1 MLKLNVLRPEIFF
14 FIILAFVPH
23 TLFAADHVA
32 ALPQVTLPEQDASLI
47 AAKDQAPL
55 PIEDLRTFTQVFDQ
69 IRNVYVEDVDDPTL
83 LKNAIIG
90 MLTQLDP
97 HSAYLD
103 KSAFEELQTNTSG
116 EFGGL
121 GIEVGMEDGFVK
133 VISPI
138 DDTPAQRA
146 GIKAGDLIVK
156 INGTPLTGTALD
168 VAVEKMRGPKG
179 SAITLTIVR
188 DGLDKP
194 LDIKL
199 IRDTI
204 KVISVRAEPLDP
216 GFAYVRV
223 AQFQVNTADDLKK
236 ALAKLQTENKSKL
249 KGVVLDLRNNP
260 GGVLQASVDVAD
272 LFLEKGAI
280 VSTKGRVANANL
292 EYEATAGDMLNAA
305 PMVVLINEG
314 SASAS
319 EIVAG
324 ALQDQKRAIVIGT
337 QSFGKGSVQTVIP
350 LSEDRAI
357 KLTTARYYTPSGRS
371 IQAEGIVPDIIVE
384 PALFEARGGDSSR
397 IKEANLAG
405 HLENNITH
413 KNSDGN
419 SGTRQGG
426 AAEKPGSNK
435 NLLEWLNRDN
445 QLHDALNVLKAIHI
459 SQENTGLAGSLDK

>member
-1 MLKLNVLRPEIFF
+1 MLKSKIF
-14 FIILAFVPH
+14 FIIFAFASHP
-23 TLFAADHVA
+23 FCAADEVA
-32 ALPQVTLPEQDASLI
+32 ALPREASAEQNTAPI
-47 AAKDQAPL
+47 TPKDLGPL

-69 IRNVYVEDVDDPTL
+69 IRNVYVEEVDDTTL

-103 KSAFEELQTNTSG
+103 KASFEELQTSTSG

-138 DDTPAQRA
+138 DGTPAQRA

-156 INGTPLTGTALD
+156 IDGTPVKGATLD

-179 SAITLTIVR
+179 SSITLTIVR

-204 KVISVRAEPLDP
+204 KVVSVRAETLEA
-216 GFAYVRV
+216 GFVYARI

-236 ALAKLQTENKSKL
+236 ALEKLQRENKKNL
-249 KGVVLDLRNNP
+249 NGVVLDLRNNP
-260 GGVLQASVDVAD
+260 GGVLQSSVDVAD

-280 VSTKGRVANANL
+280 VSTKGRVSNSNL
-292 EYEATAGDMLNAA
+292 EYEATAGDLLNRA

-324 ALQDQKRAIVIGT
+324 ALQDQKRAIVMGT

-350 LSEDRAI
+350 LSEDQAI

-384 PALFEARGGDSSR
+384 PALFESVDGDSLR
-397 IKEANLAG
+397 IKEADLAG
-405 HLENNITH
+405 HLENKLTH
-413 KNSDGN
+413 KNSMGN
-419 SGTRQGG
+419 DAT
-426 AAEKPGSNK
+426 EKRDPTARRGDTKPANQK
-435 NLLEWLNRDN
+435 DLMEWLNKDN

-459 SQENTGLAGSLDK
+459 SQEHITPAPAAQ

>member
-1 MLKLNVLRPEIFF
+1 MRRSKILFLSSIVLLSTA
-14 FIILAFVPH
+14 LATAV
-23 TLFAADHVA
+23 LADDTDDVA
-32 ALPQVTLPEQDASLI
+32 ALPQSSTAEPTSAPANEKDSGSLPL
-47 AAKDQAPL
+47 
-55 PIEDLRTFTQVFDQ
+55 EDLRNFTQVFDQ
-69 IRNVYVEDVDDPTL
+69 IRNAYVEPVDDKTL

-103 KSAFEELQTNTSG
+103 KASFEELQTTTSG

-146 GIKAGDLIVK
+146 GIKAGDIIIK
-156 INGTPLTGTALD
+156 IDDTPIKGMTLD
-168 VAVEKMRGPKG
+168 ESISKMRGPKG
-179 SAITLTIVR
+179 SPITLTIMR
-188 DGLDKP
+188 DNKDKP

-199 IRDTI
+199 IRDMI
-204 KVISVRAEPLDP
+204 KVVSVRAKMLDA
-216 GFAYVRV
+216 GYAYVRI
-223 AQFQVNTADDLKK
+223 AQFQVNTADDLKN
-236 ALAKLQTENKSKL
+236 ALEKLQKENKSAL
-249 KGVVLDLRNNP
+249 KGVVCDLRNNP
-260 GGVLQASVDVAD
+260 GGLLQAAVDVAD
-272 LFLEKGAI
+272 LFLEKGTI
-280 VSTKGRVANANL
+280 VSTKGRVSNANL
-292 EYEATAGDMLNAA
+292 EYEATAGDVLNHA

-324 ALQDQKRAIVIGT
+324 ALQDQKRAIIMGT

-371 IQAEGIVPDIIVE
+371 IQAEGITPDIVVE
-384 PALFEARGGDSSR
+384 PAVLESAETDNFR
-397 IKEANLAG
+397 IKEANLSG
-405 HLENNITH
+405 HLENEVTH
-413 KNSDGN
+413 KTDNKSAD
-419 SGTRQGG
+419 
-426 AAEKPGSNK
+426 KPAND
-435 NLLEWLNRDN
+435 NDVVEWLKKDN

-459 SQENTGLAGSLDK
+459 SQQNLDLVPPVSNPAVVAP